1 MYRNSE
7 SLCCQPRSNS
17 VVGQLYFKNKQMN
30 SQKEIRSTA
39 TRGKELGEGE
49 LDEGCQKV
57 QTPGYKINKYS
68 ECNV

>member
-1 MYRNSE
+1 
-7 SLCCQPRSNS
+7 
-17 VVGQLYFKNKQMN
+17 MN

-68 ECNV
+68 ECNVWHDKHN

>member
-1 MYRNSE
+1 
-7 SLCCQPRSNS
+7 
-17 VVGQLYFKNKQMN
+17 MN

-57 QTPGYKINKYS
+57 QTPGYKINK
-68 ECNV
+68 NW